1 MHLPDRTPTATT
13 LTLVVVLLAVAACS
27 GSASSTPD
35 PTPSAAAADAGAAP
49 TTAPPAPPPAGL
61 SASLVQYRRDQPRR
75 FVEVKLDNRTDT
87 ALDVTL
93 LEVTLPGFEPAQ
105 DVRRTTHL
113 EPDRRVDLPVAL
125 GDVVCTRDPVG
136 TASATVEVA
145 RANGSSVRTTLPV
158 DDAGLLD
165 RLRDFEC
172 AAARADDVVE
182 IELSPAWRQRG
193 TGAELTVEGE
203 AAITLRSP
211 DVTVEITAVDGNLLF
226 AVEPDTI
233 DPRPPIP
240 LTAQRAEATVTFTA
254 IPARCDGHAIAEA
267 RRLTTFAF
275 LVAVGDAEPVPL
287 RRAPA
292 EDGYQT
298 LVSALRER
306 CGIS

>member
-1 MHLPDRTPTATT
+1 MALPDRTPTAAT

-27 GSASSTPD
+27 GSASSTPA
-35 PTPSAAAADAGAAP
+35 PTPSATATHPTAASA
-49 TTAPPAPPPAGL
+49 TAPSAPPPAGL

-87 ALDVTL
+87 TLDVTL
-93 LEVTLPGFEPAQ
+93 LGVTLPGFESPQ
-105 DVRRTTHL
+105 DIRRTTRL

-125 GDVVCTRDPVG
+125 GNVVCARDPVG
-136 TASATVEVA
+136 TASATVDVA
-145 RANGSSVRTTLPV
+145 RDSGTSVRTTLPV
-158 DDAGLLD
+158 DDGGLLD

-172 AAARADDVVE
+172 AIAQAVEVVE
-182 IELSPAWRQRG
+182 IELSPTWRQRG
-193 TGAELTVEGE
+193 SGAELTVEGK
-203 AAITLRSP
+203 ATIRSRSP
-211 DVTVEITAVDGNLLF
+211 AVPVEVTAVNGNLLF
-226 AVEPDTI
+226 AVEPETI
-233 DPRPPIP
+233 DPRPPV
-240 LTAQRAEATVTFTA
+240 TVDAQRPEARVTFAA

-275 LVAVGDAEPVPL
+275 LVAVDGAQPVPL

-298 LVSALRER
+298 LISALRER